1 MATYNGHNEDSS
13 GNILLAIGNGMTATL
28 ETGTTASQA
37 YTKGALLYYNNRLC
51 KATKAI
57 AKSAT
62 LTIGTN
68 IAYTTIGEELTA
80 HLRAS
85 NGDELYFDY
94 KDSKPGYYPSA
105 SKTASQFVPF
115 GGSGFTPVVISIG
128 DTLTE
133 YYMYAIDAGTEFQ
146 LPNNGRHVYCVTGDT
161 NASVTIASFST
172 STSITTTVSGVK
184 LGSNKTTIVST
195 TPSTFPRTFTGY
207 EAYKIVTANNM
218 YRYKFTVNY

>member
-115 GGSGFTPVVISIG
+115 GGSTLPDTPTASNKKNITNGATDNRAFICKLTSVYTKIYGDHKISGACAINLYFYDSNG
-128 DTLTE
+128 EYISYLDTILN
-133 YYMYAIDAGTEFQ
+133 
-146 LPNNGRHVYCVTGDT
+146 LPNIMSNSANITVPSDT
-161 NASVTIASFST
+161 AYATIGVRG
-172 STSITTTVSGVK
+172 TTTTNVDVWFS
-184 LGSNKTTIVST
+184 
-195 TPSTFPRTFTGY
+195 
-207 EAYKIVTANNM
+207 
-218 YRYKFTVNY
+218 